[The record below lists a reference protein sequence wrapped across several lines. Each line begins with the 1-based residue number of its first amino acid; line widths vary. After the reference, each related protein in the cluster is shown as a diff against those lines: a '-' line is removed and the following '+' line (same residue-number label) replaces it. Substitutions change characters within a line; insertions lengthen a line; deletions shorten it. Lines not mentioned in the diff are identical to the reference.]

1 MVFDQVTLVFALQ
14 ICAPIQEPVF
24 TANFAKRGEKP
35 KENEKGYYPYD
46 GKLHYNWHG
55 KGVENGLL
63 TTLKDEGQYQPLE
76 KGKTINF
83 FTFRIGQGVGDT
95 VGNTIIEPDKEY
107 RVFGDSIGVSEKKGG
122 QGREWNDIK
131 AEKKGTSIVAIGY
144 EDGVYA
150 NMFFEYNPDTKE
162 TFNRTYQK
170 LQYFP
175 EVDPDRI
182 GIAIFDV
189 DGSGEKIKP
198 NISRMTSDGEK
209 PLRKYD
215 REIGRAHV

>member
-1 MVFDQVTLVFALQ
+1 M
-14 ICAPIQEPVF
+14 
-24 TANFAKRGEKP
+24 
-35 KENEKGYYPYD
+35 
-46 GKLHYNWHG
+46 
-55 KGVENGLL
+55 
-63 TTLKDEGQYQPLE
+63 
-76 KGKTINF
+76 
-83 FTFRIGQGVGDT
+83 
-95 VGNTIIEPDKEY
+95 EPDKEY
-107 RVFGDSIGVSEKKGG
+107 RVFGDSIEVSEKKGG

-144 EDGVYA
+144 EDGVNA
-150 NMFFEYNPDTKE
+150 DMGFKYNPDTKE
-162 TFNRTYQK
+162 TFNETHQSLK
-170 LQYFP
+170 YFP

-215 REIGRAHV
+215 RVHFAQ